1 MWITALS
8 VGADVDDY
16 EIHQRVY
23 RLFSKSVEVMGRTF
37 CYRRAADR
45 VVIYSLGRVNEYS
58 KEVALEK
65 GALHEFTLL
74 ACPGRGTYRDESGKR
89 HRMTPRTQIDD
100 VFGWLERRVGDTAVL
115 KTLSG
120 KRIANRRVVRPG
132 GRVMAWPTWLLTGQ
146 VQVSQPKSLDKHLQ
160 EGLGQ
165 GAGFGL
171 GLMFLPAV
179 VEGALCSR

>member
-8 VGADVDDY
+8 VGTEVDDY

-45 VVIYSLGRVNEYS
+45 VVIYSLGRVNEHS
-58 KEVALEK
+58 QRVDLEK
-65 GALHEFTLL
+65 SAVYDFTMI
-74 ACPGRGTYRDESGKR
+74 ACPGRGTYRDENGKR
-89 HRMTPRTQIDD
+89 HRMTPRNNIED
-100 VFGWLERRVGDTAVL
+100 VFGWLERRVGDTAVI

-120 KRIANRRVVRPG
+120 KRIANRRVFRPG

-146 VQVSQPKSLDKHLQ
+146 VQVAQPKSLDKHLL

-171 GLMFLPAV
+171 GLMFLPEV